1 MDALTLELQLVVDK
15 LYMGC
20 PYYGSRR
27 VMFHLRREGYAV
39 GRTKARSLMAAVG
52 WRTVHPGPRTTK
64 PQPGHKIYP
73 YLLRDLGEIRPGEVI
88 CADIT
93 YIPGETHHPPQYR
106 QRTLYLIDPGVDP
119 LP

>member
-52 WRTVHPGPRTTK
+52 WRTVHPGPRTTNRSRGTRFT
-64 PQPGHKIYP
+64 PIY
-73 YLLRDLGEIRPGEVI
+73 
-88 CADIT
+88 
-93 YIPGETHHPPQYR
+93 
-106 QRTLYLIDPGVDP
+106 
-119 LP
+119 